1 VASPI
6 SSIKR
11 MEVSEEAQRENN
23 LSEVISAV
31 SENKDAILK
40 GIELLTTIHESG
52 ALDMLDAL
60 VKQKDEAIKN
70 VVEQANKPTYATILE
85 NFSDLFLLAKDIPV
99 DELNHFIGKINQGL
113 NEARTA
119 ESEEN
124 ISYMGLIKALKNPE
138 INRSLTIVLGFLRG
152 MGRE

>member
-1 VASPI
+1 
-6 SSIKR
+6 

-99 DELNHFIGKINQGL
+99 DELNHFIEKINQGL

-119 ESEEN
+119 ESEYN
-124 ISYMGLIKALKNPE
+124 ISYMCLIKAVQRPE
-138 INRSLTIVLGFLRG
+138 INRSLTIVLRFLRYALHSFVG
-152 MGRE
+152 LFFL

>member
-1 VASPI
+1 
-6 SSIKR
+6 
-11 MEVSEEAQRENN
+11 MEVSKEAQRESD
-23 LSEVISAV
+23 LSEVINAV
-31 SENKDAILK
+31 SENKNAILK
-40 GIELLTTIHESG
+40 GIDLLTTVHESG

-85 NFSDLFLLAKDIPV
+85 NFSDLFLLTKDLPV

-124 ISYMGLIKALKNPE
+124 TSYMGLIKALKNPE
-138 INRSLTIVLGFLRG
+138 INRSLTIMLGFLRG

>member
-1 VASPI
+1 
-6 SSIKR
+6 
-11 MEVSEEAQRENN
+11 MEVSEEAERENN
-23 LSEVISAV
+23 LSEIISAV

-40 GIELLTTIHESG
+40 GIELLTTVHESG

-85 NFSDLFLLAKDIPV
+85 NFSDLFLLAKDLPV
-99 DELNHFIGKINQGL
+99 DELGYFVGKINQGL

-138 INRSLTIVLGFLRG
+138 INRSLTMMLGFLRG